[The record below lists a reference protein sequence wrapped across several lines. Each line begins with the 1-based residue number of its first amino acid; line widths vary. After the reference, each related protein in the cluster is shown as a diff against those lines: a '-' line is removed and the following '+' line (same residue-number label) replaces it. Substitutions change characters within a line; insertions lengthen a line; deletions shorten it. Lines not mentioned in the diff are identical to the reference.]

1 VASLLAVAGLVVAT
15 VVLLL
20 RGGGTYVI
28 HAHFVDAGQL
38 VKGNLVQVAGQRI
51 GTVVDIRLTNR
62 NEADVVLRITD
73 GEFTPL
79 HRGTV
84 ASIRTLGLAGI
95 ANRFVN
101 LSPGPA
107 SAPEIPDG
115 GVLTTTETRPIVDLD
130 EVLNAL
136 DPRTRTHLQGLIR
149 NGAKVF
155 AGSTLQANRA
165 FHYLNPAL
173 SQSAAFSAEV
183 TRDEFALQQLIA
195 STATVST
202 ALASRRPDLEEGID
216 NTAATLRALASE
228 RAALDDVLV
237 RAPAVMRRSR
247 PTLRELRGTLSAV
260 RPALREARPVAA
272 PLARVLRQLVP
283 TARDARPVVADLLE
297 LMPDLHEA
305 LGGVPE
311 LADVAEPTLDATTRT
326 LDDALPIFEGLRPFA
341 PDLITGILNGFGGT
355 TAGYYDANGHFGRIQ
370 AMVGPA
376 GVSDLQPLVDL
387 LEALFPGLNLTL
399 PGLDSVRT
407 GLDARCPGAAV
418 EPARDGTNPWI
429 PDESIC
435 DPKDNF

>member
-1 VASLLAVAGLVVAT
+1 VASLVAVAALAVAA
-15 VVLLL
+15 VVLIL
-20 RGGGTYVI
+20 RGGGAYVV

-38 VKGNLVQVAGQRI
+38 VRGNLVQVAGQRI
-51 GTVVDIRLTNR
+51 GTVTEIRLTDR

-84 ASIRTLGLAGI
+84 ASVRTLGLAGI

-115 GVLTTTETRPIVDLD
+115 GVLTTAETRPIVDLD

-155 AGSTLQANRA
+155 AGTTLQANRA
-165 FHYLNPAL
+165 FYYLNPAL
-173 SQSAAFSAEV
+173 SQTAALSAEL
-183 TRDEFALQQLIA
+183 TRDEIALQHLIA

-202 ALASRRPDLEEGID
+202 ALAARRPDLEEGIE
-216 NTAATLRALASE
+216 NTAATLRALAAE
-228 RAALDDVLV
+228 RAALDDALV
-237 RAPAVMRRSR
+237 RAPAVMRRTR
-247 PTLRELRGTLSAV
+247 PTLRQLRGTLSAV

-283 TARDARPVVADLLE
+283 TARDARPVVGDLLD
-297 LMPDLHEA
+297 LIPDLHEA
-305 LGGVPE
+305 LGGLPE
-311 LADVAEPTLDATTRT
+311 LADVAVPTLDATTRT
-326 LDDALPIFEGLRPFA
+326 LDDGLPIFEGLRPYA
-341 PDLITGILNGFGGT
+341 PDVITGILNGFGGA
-355 TAGYYDANGHFGRIQ
+355 TAGYYDANGHFARIQ
-370 AMVGPA
+370 AMVEPA
-376 GVSDLQPLVDL
+376 AIADLTGLEELLGVT
-387 LEALFPGLNLTL
+387 LTL
-399 PGLDSVRT
+399 PGADGVRT

-429 PDESIC
+429 RDESIC
-435 DPKDNF
+435 NPKHNFK